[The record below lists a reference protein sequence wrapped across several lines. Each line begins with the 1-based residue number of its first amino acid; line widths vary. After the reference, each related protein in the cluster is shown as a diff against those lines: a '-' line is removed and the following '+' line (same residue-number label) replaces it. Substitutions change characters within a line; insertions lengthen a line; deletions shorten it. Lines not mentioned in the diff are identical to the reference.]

1 MPTCCQ
7 IIPCL
12 ASSMGNFIVDT
23 MEWNVMVIILIVLL
37 SIQWDSLRFDAQS
50 RDSNGR
56 ACFKIGIRVRT
67 SNCGALLSNDS

>member
-1 MPTCCQ
+1 MPTCYQ

-12 ASSMGNFIVDT
+12 ASSMGNFIADT

-50 RDSNGR
+50 RDSNGVHVSR
-56 ACFKIGIRVRT
+56 LVYTCENFELWCFIVK
-67 SNCGALLSNDS
+67 